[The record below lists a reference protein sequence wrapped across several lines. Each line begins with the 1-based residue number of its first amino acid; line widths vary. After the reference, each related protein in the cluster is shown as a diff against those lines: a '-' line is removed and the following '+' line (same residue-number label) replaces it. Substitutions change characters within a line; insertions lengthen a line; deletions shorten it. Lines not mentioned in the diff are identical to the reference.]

1 MLFKHRSL
9 IRNIF
14 SSWVALADYLMI
26 KYQIV
31 CGPTATLNITF
42 QIIRGFFMQHLDSM
56 F

>member
-26 KYQIV
+26 KYQIA
-31 CGPTATLNITF
+31 CGPTAALNITF
-42 QIIRGFFMQHLDSM
+42 QIIRGFFMRHSDSV